1 MKQAS
6 ILDFFPPVGV
16 LFTVE
21 LELTAANEESAA
33 KLMRLSLENGELL
46 PGIKVN
52 KVYRPIES
60 PQTIGSDM
68 LIDGIEKEYNDMI
81 CSLQKTMQKFFEN
94 RFRIEAV
101 RQKKYDAIK
110 GIVGDDV

>member
-1 MKQAS
+1 MKQAK

-16 LFTVE
+16 PFTVE
-21 LELTAANEESAA
+21 LELTSENEESAA
-33 KLMRLSLENGELL
+33 KLMRLGLNGGEIL

-60 PQTIGSDM
+60 PQTIASDM

-101 RQKKYDAIK
+101 RHKKYDAIK
-110 GIVGDDV
+110 EICGDD